1 MSFRFRMTQIE
12 ISSKRLVIIISAF
25 QIVECLF
32 ASLTSYQIV
41 YFEKNIF
48 FSSWFSLVLLIGA
61 IKVSLISILNL
72 NYQIKV
78 LFFIFYHRKNDFIY
92 WYGCATITLKWRR
105 SFHFT
110 QHNWMSWWKR
120 IVINMRLN
128 WTYLFRH

>member
-92 WYGCATITLKWRR
+92 
-105 SFHFT
+105 
-110 QHNWMSWWKR
+110 
-120 IVINMRLN
+120 
-128 WTYLFRH
+128 